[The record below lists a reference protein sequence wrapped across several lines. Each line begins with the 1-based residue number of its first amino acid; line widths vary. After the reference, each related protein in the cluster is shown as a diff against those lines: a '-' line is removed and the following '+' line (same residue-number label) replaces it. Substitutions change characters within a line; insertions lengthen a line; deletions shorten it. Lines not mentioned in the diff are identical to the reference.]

1 MFFRLSKRPHYDFDS
16 LLHLFCN
23 TKQEKVILHHEEK
36 AFIRSL
42 GEVGAWDWEALN
54 VSPPLVGPDR
64 AQSYGQIAKRKR
76 PEKKGDCTL
85 VPVGRKTLVVDLCET
100 LVYISRTPCDCDY
113 EV

>member
-1 MFFRLSKRPHYDFDS
+1 M
-16 LLHLFCN
+16 
-23 TKQEKVILHHEEK
+23 ILHHEEK